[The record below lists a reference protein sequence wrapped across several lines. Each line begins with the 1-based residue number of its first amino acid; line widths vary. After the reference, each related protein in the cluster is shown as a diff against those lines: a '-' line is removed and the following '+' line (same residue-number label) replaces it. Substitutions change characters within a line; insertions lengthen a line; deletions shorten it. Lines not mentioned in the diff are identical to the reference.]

1 MNLALHVFVWT
12 LLAAG
17 FALFVL
23 YIVELW
29 ASFYRDWKDAGAAR
43 RGSQRTAG
51 GSSSQ
56 SPLRGS
62 PVADFFDE
70 SNEGDAA

>member
-17 FALFVL
+17 FAMFVL

-62 PVADFFDE
+62 PPVELYDQEAT
-70 SNEGDAA
+70 DAE

>member
-17 FALFVL
+17 FAMFVL

-29 ASFYRDWKDAGAAR
+29 RAYLQDWKDAGVARAAR
-43 RGSQRTAG
+43 RSQRTTG

-62 PVADFFDE
+62 PPVELYDQDKGE
-70 SNEGDAA
+70 